1 MTRFS
6 LAALAL
12 AVLLTGCA
20 SSKVVTGTG
29 EAALDAYLKRGMTR
43 GQAVPLAKRTAL
55 IVAQRDL
62 IERYAGSF
70 LSSQTE
76 IDNFVAKSDRII
88 STTGGLIKGVKI
100 VRVQLSPDQTVYMV
114 VVEAREKDLRDTLGD
129 KPDPRA
135 AFTAP
140 FVWPSE
146 IGGVSSSSG
155 KLGIDPKMKTVT
167 AVGTGV
173 IPEGLDPRVAKLRA
187 KRAGKMDALR
197 NLAER
202 INGIRLSA
210 TTTVEDY
217 VAKQDIVRAKVDAV
231 IKGARVIKETE
242 KADGTFEVEVAVD
255 VPQIEAALGLK

>member
-1 MTRFS
+1 MTRSS
-6 LAALAL
+6 LAVLAL
-12 AVLLTGCA
+12 AVLLSGCA

-88 STTGGLIKGVKI
+88 TATGGLIKGVKI
-100 VRVQLSPDQTVYMV
+100 VRVQLSPDQTVYQV

-129 KPDPRA
+129 KPDPQPV
-135 AFTAP
+135 FPAP

-146 IGGVSSSSG
+146 IGGVPSSS
-155 KLGIDPKMKTVT
+155 KFGIDPKMKTVT
-167 AVGTGV
+167 AAGTGI
-173 IPEGLDPRVAKLRA
+173 IPDGLDPRVAKLRA

-202 INGIRLSA
+202 IKGIRLSA

-217 VAKQDIVRAKVDAV
+217 MAKQDIVRARVDAV